1 MHLPYDQ
8 GENQHTIAV
17 RAAALRCNKTRP
29 APARRE
35 PRGGERPPGRPPN
48 AIGAIQHAGDARRHG
63 FSPRGARSAAHPAHR
78 LHRLHRLRRVRRVR
92 RVSHG
97 RRACCARGID
107 TDAADC
113 I

>member
-48 AIGAIQHAGDARRHG
+48 AIGAIQHAGDARRRG
-63 FSPRGARSAAHPAHR
+63 FSPRGARVRPR
-78 LHRLHRLRRVRRVR
+78 TRRI
-92 RVSHG
+92 G
-97 RRACCARGID
+97 
-107 TDAADC
+107 C
-113 I
+113 IGCIGCVGCVGCIG

>member
-29 APARRE
+29 AHARRE

-48 AIGAIQHAGDARRHG
+48 AIGAIQHAGDARRRG
-63 FSPRGARSAAHPAHR
+63 FSPRGARVRPR
-78 LHRLHRLRRVRRVR
+78 TRRI
-92 RVSHG
+92 G
-97 RRACCARGID
+97 RIGCVGCIGGIE
-107 TDAADC
+107 C
-113 I
+113 IG